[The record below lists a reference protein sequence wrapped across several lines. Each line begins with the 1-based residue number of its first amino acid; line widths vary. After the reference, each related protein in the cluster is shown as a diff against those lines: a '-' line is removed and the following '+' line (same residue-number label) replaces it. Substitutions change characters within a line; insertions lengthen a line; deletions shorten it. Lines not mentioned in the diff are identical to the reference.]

1 MNASPISNHNND
13 WEHGLIQRS
22 SSLLPLIAPHAP
34 NLCKLQEEQTGVT
47 VPFYF
52 ICLLHLANE
61 KGLKL
66 EGRDDLLDFSVASD
80 PVKEGSY

>member
-1 MNASPISNHNND
+1 MTFVSPRT
-13 WEHGLIQRS
+13 GLVYVYVMR
-22 SSLLPLIAPHAP
+22 AR
-34 NLCKLQEEQTGVT
+34 QEEQSGVT

-66 EGRDDLLDFSVASD
+66 EGRDDLLDFSVARDSAED
-80 PVKEGSY
+80 GL